1 MTRTKRQKVKGRH
14 GETVDAHER
23 GRDYLGP
30 DEIDRLLDAAKKGRH
45 NERDY
50 ALLLL
55 MYRHGLRVSEVTSM
69 RLADLKLKTSRLWV
83 ERLKGSLSTEHP
95 VEGDELR
102 AIKRY
107 LATRAD
113 SLPWLFVSEQGTQP
127 TRQAVNYLIRQAGER
142 AGLGALHPHM
152 LRHSCG
158 YALANAG
165 RDMRTI
171 QDYLGH
177 RSASHGPLYANSV
190 ASVRRVVEVAATE
203 SKSQLGILIGEAHQ

>member
-1 MTRTKRQKVKGRH
+1 MKLANRQSVKGGR
-14 GETVDAHER
+14 EEAVDSHER
-23 GRDYLGP
+23 GKDYLGP
-30 DEIDRLLDAAKKGRH
+30 DEIELLLEAAKKGRH
-45 NERDY
+45 AARDH

-55 MYRHGLRVSEVTSM
+55 IYRHGLRVSELTNM
-69 RLADLKLKTSRLWV
+69 RRQDLKLKTSRLWV

-107 LATRAD
+107 LATRQD
-113 SLPWLFVSEQGTQP
+113 SLPWLFVSEQGTML
-127 TRQAVNYLIRQAGER
+127 TRQAVNYLIRLAGER
-142 AGLGALHPHM
+142 AGLGKLHPHM

-165 RDMRTI
+165 KDMRTI

-177 RSASHGPLYANSV
+177 RDPRHTAHYTRTASHRFEGLW
-190 ASVRRVVEVAATE
+190 R
-203 SKSQLGILIGEAHQ
+203 